1 MGIGAA
7 LLRRQRDGAEADAR
21 LAALHA
27 LSANVMVADA
37 GMVIRYMNPAVRAL
51 LQAAE
56 AELKRDLPG
65 FSVSGLIG
73 SNIDVF
79 HKNPAHQRSMLTAL
93 RQKHSATIRVGG
105 RIFDLLV
112 TPLEE
117 DGTRI
122 GFAVE
127 WADARERL
135 LNLDYAAQMVAVG
148 RSQAVIQFRPD
159 GTIMDANEN
168 FLNAMGYMRDE
179 IVGRHHRM
187 FVSAE
192 EAASPGYATF
202 WDTLRRGEFV
212 AAQFRRIGKD
222 GRVIWI
228 EGAYNPILDSNGRV
242 ERVVKFAT
250 DITAQMK
257 LLSDLS
263 TQIAEV
269 DAAVARSTQSAGQAE
284 AAARETSSDVQQM
297 AASAEELA
305 ASIGGIAESMSHSR
319 SATQSAVSETEAAS
333 DHTASLG
340 RAAEAMGD
348 IAKLIRDVASQ
359 INLLALN
366 ATIEAARAGEAGR
379 GFAVVAS
386 EVKNLAVRAAK
397 ATEQITAEV
406 RGMQDTAR
414 QVTAALGEIRHAVET
429 VSGSVT
435 QTADALDQQLAVTR
449 GMSESMQRA
458 AGSVVTVSTNIA
470 DIASA
475 VGQTGDAMAR
485 TREAAKVLAR

>member
-1 MGIGAA
+1 MGMLQWKRDAA
-7 LLRRQRDGAEADAR
+7 VADAR

-27 LSANVMVADA
+27 LSANVMVADQSL
-37 GMVIRYMNPAVRAL
+37 VIRYMNPAVRGL
-51 LQAAE
+51 LQEAE
-56 AELKRDLPG
+56 AELQRDLPG
-65 FSVSGLIG
+65 FSVAGLIG
-73 SNIDVF
+73 SSIDVF
-79 HKNPAHQRSMLTAL
+79 HRNPSHQRTMLAAL

-105 RIFDLLV
+105 RVFDLLV

-117 DGTRI
+117 AGERI

-148 RSQAVIQFRPD
+148 RSQAVIQFKPD
-159 GTIMDANEN
+159 GTIIDANAN
-168 FLNAMGYMRDE
+168 FLRAMGYARDD

-187 FVSAE
+187 FVPAE
-192 EAASPGYATF
+192 EAGSAEYARF
-202 WDTLRRGEFV
+202 WETLRRGDFV

-222 GRVIWI
+222 GREIWI
-228 EGAYNPILDSNGRV
+228 EGAYNPITDSSGRV

-250 DITAQMK
+250 DVTAQVR
-257 LLSDLS
+257 LLTDLT

-269 DAAVARSTQSAGQAE
+269 DAAVVRSTQSAQQAE
-284 AAARETSSDVQQM
+284 AAARETSGDVQQM
-297 AASAEELA
+297 AASAEEMA
-305 ASIGGIAESMSHSR
+305 ASIGGIAESMTRSR
-319 SATQSAVSETEAAS
+319 SATQSAVSEAEAAS
-333 DHTASLG
+333 GHTASLG

-386 EVKNLAVRAAK
+386 EVKNLAISAAK

-458 AGSVVTVSTNIA
+458 AGSVVTVSSNIA

-475 VGQTGDAMAR
+475 VCQTGDAMAR